1 MSVRAYRVIKI
12 ECAKPNSFNLWHDDE
27 LVNFLD
33 QEYGFFEDMNAD
45 GGLTE
50 VPVEGLRE
58 ALANP
63 ALELDEYIVEALKR
77 DIEAAD
83 QEGDEY
89 IRYYCY

>member
-12 ECAKPNSFNLWHDDE
+12 ECAQPNSFNLWHDDK

-33 QEYGFFEDMNAD
+33 REYGFFEGMNEG

-63 ALELDEYIVEALKR
+63 ELELDEYIIEALKR

-89 IRYYCY
+89 IQYYCY

>member
-1 MSVRAYRVIKI
+1 MSIRAYRVIKI
-12 ECAKPNSFNLWHDDE
+12 EHAQPNSFNLCHDDK
-27 LVNFLD
+27 LVNFL
-33 QEYGFFEDMNAD
+33 ERNYGFLEGMNEG

-63 ALELDEYIVEALKR
+63 ELELDEDAIEALKR

-83 QEGDEY
+83 REGEEY
-89 IRYYCY
+89 IQYYCY

>member
-12 ECAKPNSFNLWHDDE
+12 ETAKPNSFNLWHDDK

-33 QEYGFFEDMNAD
+33 HNYGFFEGMNENS
-45 GGLTE
+45 GLTE

-63 ALELDEYIVEALKR
+63 ELELDEDVIEALKR

-83 QEGDEY
+83 QEGNEY
-89 IRYYCY
+89 VQYYCY

>member
-1 MSVRAYRVIKI
+1 MSIRAYRVIKI
-12 ECAKPNSFNLWHDDE
+12 ECAQPNSFNLWHDGN

-33 QEYGFFEDMNAD
+33 REYGFFEGMNE
-45 GGLTE
+45 GGDLTE
-50 VPVEGLRE
+50 VLIEGLRE

-63 ALELDEYIVEALKR
+63 ELELDEYIVEALKR

-89 IRYYCY
+89 IQYYCY

>member
-12 ECAKPNSFNLWHDDE
+12 ECAQPNSFNLWHDDK
-27 LVNFLD
+27 LVNFFD
-33 QEYGFFEDMNAD
+33 REYGFFEGMNAD
-45 GGLTE
+45 GGLSQ

-63 ALELDEYIVEALKR
+63 ELELDEYIVEALKR

-89 IRYYCY
+89 IQYYCY

>member
-12 ECAKPNSFNLWHDDE
+12 ECAQPNSFNLWHDDK

-33 QEYGFFEDMNAD
+33 REYGFFEGMNEG

-63 ALELDEYIVEALKR
+63 ELELDEYIVEALKR

-89 IRYYCY
+89 IQYYCY